1 MQNEILRMLPQT
13 VQAALTGIP
22 DAQVEELRLRVGQKP
37 TVLYAGA
44 ERPLPVRSVLSQKE
58 LQQVL
63 LNASAQ
69 SQYAVQEQL
78 RNGYLSLP
86 GGYRLGVCGS
96 AVVQNGCMTGI
107 REISSLALRV
117 PHTIRHPPERLL
129 PYLQESCLLAG
140 APGSG
145 KTTLLRSCIRA
156 LSETGQRVA
165 VADERLELAGAL
177 HGVPQFDL
185 GPCTDVLSGCPKIE
199 GMLMLLRSMNPQWLA
214 VDEIT
219 QPEELAAIRQAG
231 GCGVRLLATLHAGS
245 VEELKNKPI
254 CRELFSLGIFRQVLY
269 LDKNRAFHAERIQ
282 HAETDRIEPDSD
294 SLRRS
299 RRRAGRDSETAA
311 GTDACTDRCAAAHP
325 A

>member
-1 MQNEILRMLPQT
+1 MENEILRILPQT
-13 VQAALTGIP
+13 VRAVLLHTPESRI
-22 DAQVEELRLRVGQKP
+22 EELRLRVGQKP
-37 TVLYAGA
+37 SVLYAGCEQILNA
-44 ERPLPVRSVLSQKE
+44 GGVLTQNE

-86 GGYRLGVCGS
+86 GGYRIGVCGS
-96 AVVQNGCMTGI
+96 TVVQNGCITGI
-107 REISSLALRV
+107 REISSIALRV
-117 PHTIRHPPERLL
+117 PHDIRQPPERLL

-145 KTTLLRSCIRA
+145 KTTLLRSCIRT
-156 LSETGQRVA
+156 LSDVGQRVA
-165 VADERLELAGAL
+165 VVDERQDLSGAV

-185 GPCTDVLSGCPKIE
+185 GPRTDVLSGCPKGD
-199 GMLMLLRSMNPQWLA
+199 GMLMLLRSMNPQWIA

-219 QPEELAAIRQAG
+219 QPEDIMALRQAG
-231 GCGVRLLATLHAGS
+231 SCGVKLIATIHAGS
-245 VEELKNKPI
+245 AEELKSKPL
-254 CRELFSLGIFRQVLY
+254 CRKLFSLGIFRQVLY

-282 HAETDRIEPDSD
+282 HAETDRIKPDSD
-294 SLRRS
+294 SLRRG
-299 RRRAGRDSETAA
+299 RRRISRDGEAAA
-311 GTDACTDRCAAAHP
+311 GADACADRCVAAYP

>member
-1 MQNEILRMLPQT
+1 MRDEILRILPQA
-13 VQAALTGIP
+13 VQTALLSIP
-22 DAQVEELRLRVGQKP
+22 DLQVEELRLRVGQKP
-37 TVLYAGA
+37 SVLYLSA
-44 ERPLPVRSVLSQKE
+44 ERPLPVRSVLTQAE

-78 RNGYLSLP
+78 RSGYLSLP

-96 AVVQNGCMTGI
+96 AVVQNGCMTGL

-117 PHTIRHPPERLL
+117 PHDIRHPPEQLL

-145 KTTLLRSCIRA
+145 KTTLLRSCIRS

-165 VADERLELAGAL
+165 VVDERLELAGAV

-185 GPCTDVLSGCPKIE
+185 GPCTDVLSGCPKGE
-199 GMLMLLRSMNPQWLA
+199 GVLMLLRSMNPQWLA

-219 QPEELAAIRQAG
+219 QPEDLAAIRQAG
-231 GCGVRLLATLHAGS
+231 GCGVKLLATIHAGS
-245 VEELKNKPI
+245 AEELKNKPL
-254 CRELFSLGIFRQVLY
+254 CRELFTLGIFRQVLY

-282 HAETDRIEPDSD
+282 HAETDRIEPDPD
-294 SLRRS
+294 SLWRS
-299 RRRAGRDSETAA
+299 RCQTGWDGAAAA
-311 GTDACTDRCAAAHP
+311 GADACADRRAAAHP

>member
-13 VQAALTGIP
+13 VRSALAGVP
-22 DAQVEELRLRVGQKP
+22 DTQIEELRLRVGQKP
-37 TVLYAGA
+37 TILYAGA
-44 ERPLPVRSVLSQKE
+44 ERPLPVRSVLSQNE

-86 GGYRLGVCGS
+86 GGYRIGVCGS
-96 AVVQNGCMTGI
+96 AVVQNGCMTGL
-107 REISSLALRV
+107 REISSLAIRV
-117 PHTIRHPPERLL
+117 PHAIRHPPERLL
-129 PYLQESCLLAG
+129 PYLQESCLLTG

-156 LSETGQRVA
+156 LSDAGQRVA
-165 VADERLELAGAL
+165 VIDERLELAGAL

-199 GMLMLLRSMNPQWLA
+199 GMLLLLRSMNPQWLA

-231 GCGVRLLATLHAGS
+231 GCGVRLLATIHAGS
-245 VEELKNKPI
+245 AEELKSKPL

-282 HAETDRIEPDSD
+282 HAETDRIESDSD
-294 SLRRS
+294 SLRRG
-299 RRRAGRDSETAA
+299 RRRLGRDSETAA
-311 GTDACTDRCAAAHP
+311 GTDACADRCAAAHP

>member
-13 VQAALTGIP
+13 VRSALAGVP
-22 DAQVEELRLRVGQKP
+22 DTQIEELRLRVGQKP
-37 TVLYAGA
+37 TILYAGA
-44 ERPLPVRSVLSQKE
+44 ERPLPVRSVLSQNE

-86 GGYRLGVCGS
+86 GGYRIGVCGS
-96 AVVQNGCMTGI
+96 AVVQNGCMTGL
-107 REISSLALRV
+107 REISSLAIRV
-117 PHTIRHPPERLL
+117 PHAIRHPPDQLL

-156 LSETGQRVA
+156 LSDAGQRVA
-165 VADERLELAGAL
+165 VIDERLELAGAL
-177 HGVPQFDL
+177 HGVLQFDL
-185 GPCTDVLSGCPKIE
+185 GPCTDVLAGCPKIE
-199 GMLMLLRSMNPQWLA
+199 GMLLLLRSMNPQWLA

-231 GCGVRLLATLHAGS
+231 GCGVRLLATIHAGS
-245 VEELKNKPI
+245 AEELKSKPLF
-254 CRELFSLGIFRQVLY
+254 RELFSLGIFRQVLY

-282 HAETDRIEPDSD
+282 HAETDRIESDSD
-294 SLRRS
+294 SLRRG
-299 RRRAGRDSETAA
+299 RRRLGRDSETAA
-311 GTDACTDRCAAAHP
+311 GTDACADRCAAAHP